1 MVLTFSGM
9 MLMIV
14 GLSNHTTMESGGIEQ
29 YMYPFWSFMAAIG
42 GAILVTAGLS
52 YLTYVRHP
60 TETPVWPIDMAV
72 ERLERLLSNEPAT
85 FEPVKNGNMLPAPTE
100 GEREPRAPEAAP
112 IPERELVLR
121 LLTGDERVLFKTLL
135 DSGGEAYQKDLVLE
149 DEDVGHQ
156 DLPDHRPPGG
166 EGPGRQGAPGHVQ
179 PDTHH
184 HPQPVTGAAL
194 CDRTPTGYSDILD
207 GACPMETGPHPLR
220 IIGILHRQRTFCKGF
235 CTFCGRRTKW
245 FFHH

>member
-1 MVLTFSGM
+1 VRTRFLVMVLTFSGM

-60 TETPVWPIDMAV
+60 TEAPVWPIDMAM

-85 FEPVKNGNMLPAPTE
+85 VEPVKNGDMLPAPTE
-100 GEREPRAPEAAP
+100 GERELRAPEAAP

-135 DSGGEAYQKDLVLE
+135 DSGGEAYQKDLVL
-149 DEDVGHQ
+149 
-156 DLPDHRPPGG
+156 RTKMS
-166 EGPGRQGAPGHVQ
+166 
-179 PDTHH
+179 DTK
-184 HPQPVTGAAL
+184 TSRTI
-194 CDRTPTGYSDILD
+194 DRLEEKGLVARERHGMSNLI
-207 GACPMETGPHPLR
+207 R
-220 IIGILHRQRTFCKGF
+220 IIIPNQ
-235 CTFCGRRTKW
+235 
-245 FFHH
+245 